1 MGNYI
6 SINLEDQYRKNEKFL
21 QSLNEISMER
31 QIQMRNQMA
40 QRQRAM
46 EIAKNRDLCLW
57 YTMFYIAAG
66 TGLFTGFRRTKRVYF
81 LFPLLPLTFV
91 NLYYWDLSYGN
102 KIHRIRSKCF
112 NLTIH
117 KSKSMYEHK
126 IFTQGVIWDINSFD
140 QWGVELGKQLAKI
153 IEPELAEGAAVTS
166 HDASTNGL
174 IHFLKKNF

>member
-102 KIHRIRSKCF
+102 KIHRIRMEAEHIMTHESDMLELPCGLPTPSSLDQGRLEEDERKK
-112 NLTIH
+112 IH
-117 KSKSMYEHK
+117 PP
-126 IFTQGVIWDINSFD
+126 
-140 QWGVELGKQLAKI
+140 L
-153 IEPELAEGAAVTS
+153 P
-166 HDASTNGL
+166 
-174 IHFLKKNF
+174 